1 MTSDYSSTWGVP
13 AHITGLFQILQN
25 DDPLQMGSRG
35 AGFSIENLVLTKVTW
50 KETPNKKP
58 VITYNGK
65 IIDGR
70 VSLEVAL
77 KFEKYWKDNG
87 LIIEHSSQLPIQG
100 GFGTS
105 GAGALGTAFAIN
117 ELFKIN
123 KTPIELG
130 QIAHVAEVNCR
141 TGLGDV
147 ISQLQGKAE
156 IRLKPGAPGIGVIS
170 NLKWPQNQQVL
181 SVFLGT
187 LSTKD
192 VITNQEQIKK
202 INYTAEEMLQK
213 LESNPT
219 LDLFLEFSYEFA
231 SESNLIF
238 GRMKEL
244 VELIRKEDF
253 KSSMVMLGESVFVVD
268 VKEQLE
274 QCQKLIQKYHP
285 KAKMWINPL
294 AEIGPRVIKKKL

>member
-1 MTSDYSSTWGVP
+1 MSSDYSSTWGVP
-13 AHITGLFQILQN
+13 AHITGLFQIIQN

-35 AGFSIENLVLTKVTW
+35 AGFSIENLVLTKVTC
-50 KETPNKKP
+50 KETPYKKP

-77 KFEKYWKDNG
+77 KFEKYWKEKG
-87 LIIEHSSQLPIQG
+87 LIIEHMSQLPIQG

-105 GAGALGTAFAIN
+105 GAGSLGTAFALN
-117 ELFKIN
+117 ELFQTN
-123 KTPIELG
+123 KTTIKLG

-170 NLKWPQNQQVL
+170 SLNWPQNQQVL
-181 SVFLGT
+181 SIFLGT

-192 VITNQEQIKK
+192 VITNQEHIKK
-202 INYTAEEMLQK
+202 INQTAEEMLLK

-219 LDLFLEFSYEFA
+219 LDLFLTLSYEFA
-231 SESNLIF
+231 LKSKLIF
-238 GRMKEL
+238 GRMKDL
-244 VELIRKEDF
+244 VELVMKRGF
-253 KSSMVMLGESVFVVD
+253 RSSMVMLGESVFVVD
-268 VKEQLE
+268 IKEQLD

-285 KAKMWINPL
+285 KAKMWINPI
-294 AEIGPRVIKKKL
+294 AEVGPRIIK

>member
-13 AHITGLFQILQN
+13 AHITGLFQIIQN

-35 AGFSIENLVLTKVTW
+35 AGFSIENLVLTRVTC
-50 KETPNKKP
+50 KETPDKKP

-65 IIDGR
+65 IIDGS

-77 KFEKYWKDNG
+77 KFEKYWKDKG
-87 LIIEHSSQLPIQG
+87 LIIEHESQLPIQG

-105 GAGALGTAFAIN
+105 GAGALGTVFAIN
-117 ELFKIN
+117 ELYQIN
-123 KTPIELG
+123 KTQIELG

-156 IRLKPGAPGIGVIS
+156 IRLKPGAPGIGIIS
-170 NLKWPQNQQVL
+170 NLNWPQNQQVL

-202 INYTAEEMLQK
+202 INQTAEEMLQK
-213 LESNPT
+213 LENNPT
-219 LDLFLEFSYEFA
+219 LDLFLTLSYDFA
-231 SESNLIF
+231 TKSKLIF

-244 VELIRKEDF
+244 VELVRKEGF

-268 VKEQLE
+268 VKEQLD

-294 AEIGPRVIKKKL
+294 AEIGPRIIKKKL

>member
-25 DDPLQMGSRG
+25 EDPLQMGSRG
-35 AGFSIENLVLTKVTW
+35 AGFSIENLVLTKVTC
-50 KETPNKKP
+50 KETSNKKP
-58 VITYNGK
+58 IITYNENP
-65 IIDGR
+65 IDGR

-77 KFEKYWKDNG
+77 KFEKYWKDQG

-117 ELFKIN
+117 ELFQTN

-130 QIAHVAEVNCR
+130 QIAHEIEVICR

-170 NLKWPQNQQVL
+170 KLNWPQDQQVL

-192 VITNQEQIKK
+192 VITNQEQIMK
-202 INYTAEEMLQK
+202 INSTAEEMLHK

-219 LDLFLEFSYEFA
+219 LDLFLALSYEFA
-231 SESNLIF
+231 SKSNLIF

-244 VELIRKEDF
+244 VEIVRNEGF
-253 KSSMVMLGESVFVVD
+253 KSSMVMLGESIFVVD
-268 VKEQLE
+268 IKEQLV

-294 AEIGPRVIKKKL
+294 ADIGPRIIKKKL